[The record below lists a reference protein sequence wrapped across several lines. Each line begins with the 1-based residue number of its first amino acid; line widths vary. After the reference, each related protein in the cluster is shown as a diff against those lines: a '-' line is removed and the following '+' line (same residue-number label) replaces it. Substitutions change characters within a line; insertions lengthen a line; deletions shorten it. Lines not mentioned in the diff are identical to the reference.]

1 MILIPIVF
9 KLVLFCLVLCGV
21 QEKELAP
28 PEEKFNRPALEDL
41 VKRRF
46 FYSVSFGI
54 YGGEEGGR
62 ELKEGEREG
71 GSGRRE
77 EGGREGVEGGRR
89 EGGREWKEGG
99 GKGKKEEG
107 EMEGTYIGVWRRS
120 IAYRRCWWKEGG
132 EKVGLPKCIVVACTY
147 SNCQYCPCKCTCF
160 VARLCWFV

>member
-89 EGGREWKEGG
+89 EGVEGGRRQREEGG
-99 GKGKKEEG
+99 GRDGRYVYRSVEE
-107 EMEGTYIGVWRRS
+107 E
-120 IAYRRCWWKEGG
+120 
-132 EKVGLPKCIVVACTY
+132 
-147 SNCQYCPCKCTCF
+147 YC
-160 VARLCWFV
+160 L